1 MAAVYIP
8 VGIRPPC
15 VAEEPA
21 GQTTAT
27 MQIRPAVP
35 AAGGATLS
43 RYRRT
48 GADPPFGDPARYHGV
63 AMEGYYWRFTD
74 PVRRRV
80 VVALIG
86 VNRDGRGGTW
96 ATVAL
101 AAHPGGH
108 VRSAVVAEAWA
119 DPRALGAGARDGAR
133 TVFAA
138 DARGVRVDLGDD
150 ARLDARIGEPRAW
163 PRRALGGI
171 GPAQIVP
178 GLS

>member
-1 MAAVYIP
+1 MPLRSALS
-8 VGIRPPC
+8 
-15 VAEEPA
+15 A
-21 GQTTAT
+21 GD
-27 MQIRPAVP
+27 
-35 AAGGATLS
+35 GATPS
-43 RYRRT
+43 HYRGT

-74 PVRRRV
+74 AVRGRV
-80 VVALIG
+80 IVALIG

-108 VRSAVVAEAWA
+108 VRSAVVGDAWA
-119 DPRALGAGARDGAR
+119 DPCALGAGARDGAR

-150 ARLDARIGEPRAW
+150 ARLDVRIGAPRAW